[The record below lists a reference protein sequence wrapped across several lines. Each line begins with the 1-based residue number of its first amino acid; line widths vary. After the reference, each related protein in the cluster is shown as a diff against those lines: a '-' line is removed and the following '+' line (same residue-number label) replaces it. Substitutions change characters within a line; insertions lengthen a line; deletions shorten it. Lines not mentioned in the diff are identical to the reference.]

1 MKRLSLLLITI
12 LILSAIAPLS
22 VNAQDDKAT
31 TLTMAFFENE
41 PKTLDPQAA
50 QQLDEFQVLYNVY
63 EGLVTYDSKT
73 LAPVPGLAEKWDISK
88 DGTVYTFHLRKGVK
102 FQNGREMTADDVKYT
117 FNRLANPNT
126 GTSYT
131 SLLLNNV
138 KGFSELRASYV
149 KPKDAATPTPE
160 PVADLAGVKVI
171 DPQTVEF
178 TLTAPTA
185 SFLNQLTLV
194 GGFIVPKEAAEVKD
208 FTEKPVGTGPYM
220 LKEWVR
226 QDHLT
231 LVANPDYWG
240 KAPAIKTAVI
250 RVIPQQSQQVI
261 EYEGGNLDVA
271 IAPEPDLPRLRDDAK
286 LSKELQSIPILSV
299 FHLRVNLNDPV
310 MSKPEVRVAFA
321 MAIDRDTII
330 KTVLGGQ
337 GSPAHGVIPPGLSA
351 YDKNYNPFPRHC
363 QSQSTAGESGLCRRR
378 RHRNPHRTGR
388 N

>member
-1 MKRLSLLLITI
+1 
-12 LILSAIAPLS
+12 
-22 VNAQDDKAT
+22 
-31 TLTMAFFENE
+31 
-41 PKTLDPQAA
+41 
-50 QQLDEFQVLYNVY
+50 
-63 EGLVTYDSKT
+63 
-73 LAPVPGLAEKWDISK
+73 
-88 DGTVYTFHLRKGVK
+88 
-102 FQNGREMTADDVKYT
+102 
-117 FNRLANPNT
+117 
-126 GTSYT
+126 
-131 SLLLNNV
+131 
-138 KGFSELRASYV
+138 
-149 KPKDAATPTPE
+149 
-160 PVADLAGVKVI
+160 
-171 DPQTVEF
+171 VEF

-240 KAPAIKTAVI
+240 KAPTIKTAVI

-286 LSKELQSIPILSV
+286 LSKELQSIPILSI

-351 YDKNYNPFPRHC
+351 YDKNYNPFPRDIAKAKALLAK
-363 QSQSTAGESGLCRRR
+363 AGYADGVDIEI
-378 RHRNPHRTGR
+378 RTGQVETENR
-388 N
+388 VLAAIQQQVAEAGIRVKINSTEKSLYDQDRGACKMQMGTVGWSQDYADPDDFTLLLTGPSGSRKNCGYNDYPGVDQVIKLLAQGSTMPVGTARDAVYRQAEKIAMDIAVLIPIYHGTRSVLVNPRLVGVVVDANSLARFAKITLAVRA